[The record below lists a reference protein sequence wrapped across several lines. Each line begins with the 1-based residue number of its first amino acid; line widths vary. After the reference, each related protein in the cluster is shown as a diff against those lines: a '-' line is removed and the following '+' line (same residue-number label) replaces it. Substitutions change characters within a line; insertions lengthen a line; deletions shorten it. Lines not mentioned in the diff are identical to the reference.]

1 MKSQILLYDIHT
13 LIYFSGKE
21 QVHYVF
27 DGFLTIDV
35 ERAVGLNIFKYF
47 LLSQIIKGTP
57 IKLGNTQ
64 LPI

>member
-1 MKSQILLYDIHT
+1 MKLQILLNDIYT
-13 LIYFSGKE
+13 LIYFSDKE

-27 DGFLTIDV
+27 DDFLTIDV
-35 ERAVGLNIFKYF
+35 EKAVGLNNVKYF